1 MWLFYRETLVVRTP
15 LYVKYFDYKDSRK
28 DENFTFYE
36 YVIYN
41 LYNGNV
47 QPEEKE
53 TFFSFY
59 NSQLQKRRNLS
70 KKPKLAEVM

>member
-1 MWLFYRETLVVRTP
+1 M
-15 LYVKYFDYKDSRK
+15 KYFEYKDSRK

-53 TFFSFY
+53 LLFSFY
-59 NSQLQKRRNLS
+59 NSHLQKRYNLS